1 MTHDV
6 TPAPDPGRAPGPR
19 PSRRLVELIRSHLT
33 LSRAQAILGLVA
45 AILSIGGSLYAY
57 FYASTKPAASTG
69 GALIAIVQEARSG
82 GPIPEATV
90 EVLTLKD
97 AIVTTLVAQAE
108 GRAQGNLPEGTYR
121 LRVSHPR
128 FVPESR
134 QVHVINGHT
143 AEIRLRLGP
152 RATAARPP
160 TGAPSGSP
168 PGSSS
173 GGTSGGTSAV
183 DEAERALKKGVG
195 AVRRIFQ

>member
-1 MTHDV
+1 ML
-6 TPAPDPGRAPGPR
+6 
-19 PSRRLVELIRSHLT
+19 LVELIRSHLT
-33 LSRAQAILGLVA
+33 LSRAQAILGLMA

-57 FYASTKPAASTG
+57 FYASTKPVAPTG

-90 EVLTLKD
+90 EVLTPKD
-97 AIVTTLVAQAE
+97 AVVTTLVAQAD
-108 GRAQGNLPEGTYR
+108 GRAQRNLPEGTYR

-128 FVPESR
+128 FATESR
-134 QVHVINGHT
+134 QVHIINGHT
-143 AEIRLRLGP
+143 AEIRLKLAS

-160 TGAPSGSP
+160 AGVAPGSQGGSP
-168 PGSSS
+168 AGSSGSSS
-173 GGTSGGTSAV
+173 GATSPV

>member
-1 MTHDV
+1 M
-6 TPAPDPGRAPGPR
+6 P
-19 PSRRLVELIRSHLT
+19 LVERIRPHLT
-33 LSRAQAILGLVA
+33 LSRAQAILGLMA

-57 FYASTKPAASTG
+57 FYASTKPVAPTG

-90 EVLTLKD
+90 EVLTQKD
-97 AIVTTLVAQAE
+97 AVVTTLVAQAE

-128 FVPESR
+128 VAPESR
-134 QVHVINGHT
+134 QVHIINGHT
-143 AEIRLRLGP
+143 AEIRLKLAA

-160 TGAPSGSP
+160 AGAPAASSGSASG
-168 PGSSS
+168 GSA
-173 GGTSGGTSAV
+173 GGTSSGTSAV
-183 DEAERALKKGVG
+183 DEAERAVKKGVG